1 MIIQHYCY
9 TRTNYIDYG
18 DIVFPTGISEKEI
31 DVVRKKILSITADVY
46 LKLSTPKWL
55 LIKNKNQIVWG
66 CCCWNSL
73 LAEEKSKDY
82 SGTPVYG
89 FFSIVISDY
98 SSTDDIK
105 LPFDIEYFRQL
116 YSLEVEPFWNR
127 REEHRNKTDD
137 YIQGDFKY
145 IHSNYNQYVNIINT
159 DKFQCKSLGNIDRE
173 DVVAAALT
181 LNNVSLLIDN
191 DNIEQ
196 ATNRNG
202 SFMNCLTSSVSFGLH
217 HVKQQCPKCN
227 KYVSSFTQTGVCLDC
242 KEVEEVVVRRTRKD
256 DDMDKQ
262 IKIEL
267 ELAQNKIVEL
277 KSEVESN
284 RQQLKKKDRVIKIL
298 AAALVVLLIALLY
311 SQESFSLKLFEKK
324 KETQYTPNGD
334 SHNRDNGRHD
344 NDYTHYQKASFTFH
358 ESAIN
363 VEAGAYNKF
372 PIKFQSNVDKFEIKS
387 NADWIKILSTQMGL
401 ITIEI
406 AANEQKES
414 RKGEVI
420 VTYGDSDTSSIVI
433 TQNGK

>member
-18 DIVFPTGISEKEI
+18 DIVSPTGISEKEI

-73 LAEEKSKDY
+73 LAVEKSKDY

-145 IHSNYNQYVNIINT
+145 IHSNYNQYVSIINT
-159 DKFQCKSLGNIDRE
+159 DKFRCKSLGNIDRE
-173 DVVAAALT
+173 DVVAAAMT
-181 LNNVSLLIDN
+181 LYEVSLIIDN

-196 ATNRNG
+196 AANKSG
-202 SFMNCLTSSVSFGLH
+202 AFMNCLSSYVTETEVSI
-217 HVKQQCPKCN
+217 KQPCPKCK
-227 KYVSSFTQTGVCLDC
+227 KYVTSYTDKGICTEC
-242 KEVEEVVVRRTRKD
+242 KRKEDEIKQEEE
-256 DDMDKQ
+256 DMDKQ
-262 IKIEL
+262 LKRDLEDANSKIQYL
-267 ELAQNKIVEL
+267 EYAIEEANKQI
-277 KSEVESN
+277 
-284 RQQLKKKDRVIKIL
+284 KKKNQLIKIL
-298 AAALVVLLIALLY
+298 LWISIILLLVLVFTCRDSLNFSTY
-311 SQESFSLKLFEKK
+311 MFGNKQNTETYQE
-324 KETQYTPNGD
+324 T
-334 SHNRDNGRHD
+334 
-344 NDYTHYQKASFTFH
+344 
-358 ESAIN
+358 
-363 VEAGAYNKF
+363 
-372 PIKFQSNVDKFEIKS
+372 
-387 NADWIKILSTQMGL
+387 
-401 ITIEI
+401 
-406 AANEQKES
+406 
-414 RKGEVI
+414 I
-420 VTYGDSDTSSIVI
+420 VTNNQNTSDYKV
-433 TQNGK
+433 NFEHEN